1 LQAIGPF
8 SISDTKLTIE
18 HKVFVDD
25 KMEINKWTVNKC
37 VNCDLYVF
45 AIASKTGEILIN
57 SNLLR
62 EGTYLLDM
70 LKHENYSLP
79 FKIILKPI
87 NLLPNGMK
95 ATAINDNERI
105 KMLFGKLQDY
115 ISQDALETENEIRKL
130 TQAMNVRRQNAE
142 KQFQQ
147 IAALI
152 GSIECNESNLNKST
166 NMMSIDNLATPP
178 KTPENVQMTIDQHP
192 LAKINHQFSSNNN
205 VRDGLAKHNNAI
217 VQNSK
222 NVLMRNIDFEEDIF
236 ELDPDQTDIRNE
248 NDRYHKFSDT
258 EENSEAEEDM
268 IERRARA
275 RSGSVAIARSAP
287 ISIMSQLL
295 NHDTEEELANE
306 RAIANEH
313 DIASSIKLLAK
324 SIHADSVFG
333 ELPNRALFK
342 ADF

>member
-1 LQAIGPF
+1 
-8 SISDTKLTIE
+8 
-18 HKVFVDD
+18 
-25 KMEINKWTVNKC
+25 
-37 VNCDLYVF
+37 
-45 AIASKTGEILIN
+45 
-57 SNLLR
+57 
-62 EGTYLLDM
+62 
-70 LKHENYSLP
+70 
-79 FKIILKPI
+79 
-87 NLLPNGMK
+87 MK

-115 ISQDALETENEIRKL
+115 ISQDALETDNEIRKL

-152 GSIECNESNLNKST
+152 GSIECNGSGINSNLTKST

-192 LAKINHQFSSNNN
+192 LAKINHQFSSSN

-236 ELDPDQTDIRNE
+236 ELDPDQTDLKNE

-258 EENSEAEEDM
+258 ENSDAEEDM

-295 NHDTEEELANE
+295 NHDTEEELASE